1 MTCREA
7 AVEDSPI
14 QLVFSPLLRGKESDI
29 NTTLSITKAKWQAET
44 VSSQVYATMKI
55 RKKET

>member
-44 VSSQVYATMKI
+44 VSSSVRHNEDT
-55 RKKET
+55 